1 METEGKFIMGCIVGL
16 SGHARSGKGQF
27 GEYLIECFKK
37 YQQRTFTEIAFAT
50 PLKMMCKLHF
60 GLSDD
65 QLWERGKNIREVPD
79 ARFVKSG
86 SIDDA
91 IYMGDADLVEY
102 WTPREIMQ
110 ELGAFYRKIHGKY
123 WVESLGTYMKN
134 NSIVD
139 AVVTDV
145 RHINECEYVKE
156 NKGITIRITRENT
169 EEIHGMD
176 HESEIAL
183 DSYNDF
189 DIEIENNGTLE
200 DLYRIARST
209 VDTILVIERLIKRGE
224 VYNGKE

>member
-1 METEGKFIMGCIVGL
+1 MIIGIHGK
-16 SGHARSGKGQF
+16 ARSGKDRF
-27 GEYLIECFKK
+27 GDYLVEIFANRHNEFFLKVCFAN
-37 YQQRTFTEIAFAT
+37 Q
-50 PLKMMCKLHF
+50 LKQMCMEHF
-60 GLSDD
+60 DLSDD

-110 ELGAFYRKIHGKY
+110 ELGSFYRKIRGDY
-123 WVESLGTYMKN
+123 WVYDLDKEIKSMMNREPKN
-134 NSIVD
+134 RVD
-139 AVVTDV
+139 NFIITDV

-156 NKGITIRITRENT
+156 NNGITIRITRDST

-176 HESEIAL
+176 HESETAL
-183 DSYNDF
+183 DNYNGF
-189 DIEIENNGTLE
+189 DIEIDNNGTLE
-200 DLYRIARST
+200 DLYGIAMST
-209 VDTILVIERLIKRGE
+209 VDTILIIERLMKKGE

>member
-1 METEGKFIMGCIVGL
+1 MTLVGVHGK
-16 SGHARSGKGQF
+16 ARSGKGQF

-50 PLKMMCKLHF
+50 PLKMMCKTHF

-65 QLWERGKNIREVPD
+65 QLWERGKNIREIPD
-79 ARFVKSG
+79 ERFVKSG
-86 SIDDA
+86 SVDDA

-110 ELGAFYRKIHGKY
+110 ELGAFYRKIYGKY

-134 NSIVD
+134 NSITD
-139 AVVTDV
+139 AIVTDV

-156 NKGITIRITRENT
+156 NKGITIRITRGGT

-176 HESEIAL
+176 HESETAL
-183 DSYNDF
+183 DNYNDF
-189 DIEIENNGTLE
+189 DIEIDNNSTLE
-200 DLYRIARST
+200 DLYGIARST
-209 VDTILVIERLIKRGE
+209 VDTILIIERLMKKGE

>member
-1 METEGKFIMGCIVGL
+1 MIIGIHGK
-16 SGHARSGKGQF
+16 ARSGKDRF
-27 GEYLIECFKK
+27 GDYLVEIFANRHNEFFLKVCFAN
-37 YQQRTFTEIAFAT
+37 Q
-50 PLKMMCKLHF
+50 LKQMCMEHF
-60 GLSDD
+60 DLSDD

-110 ELGAFYRKIHGKY
+110 ELGSFYRKIRGDY
-123 WVESLGTYMKN
+123 WVYDLDKEIKSMMNREPKN
-134 NSIVD
+134 RVD
-139 AVVTDV
+139 NFIITDV

-156 NKGITIRITRENT
+156 NNGITIRITRDST

-176 HESEIAL
+176 HESETAL
-183 DSYNDF
+183 DNYNDF
-189 DIEIENNGTLE
+189 DIEIDNNGTLE
-200 DLYRIARST
+200 DLYGIARST
-209 VDTILVIERLIKRGE
+209 VDTILIIERLMKRGE

>member
-1 METEGKFIMGCIVGL
+1 METEGEFIMGLIIGL
-16 SGHARSGKGQF
+16 SAHARSGKGQF
-27 GEYLIECFKK
+27 GEYLIEHFKK
-37 YQQRTFTEIAFAT
+37 RHNRTFTEIAFAT
-50 PLKMMCKLHF
+50 PLKMMCKTHF

-65 QLWERGKNIREVPD
+65 QLWERGKNIREIPD
-79 ARFVKSG
+79 LRFAKDGIGLS
-86 SIDDA
+86 SDP
-91 IYMGDADLVEY
+91 ADY

-110 ELGAFYRKIHGKY
+110 HLGSFYRRIYGKY

-134 NSIVD
+134 NNIVD
-139 AVVTDV
+139 AIVTDV
-145 RHINECEYVKE
+145 RHINECEYVKA
-156 NKGITIRITRENT
+156 NNGITIRITRDST

-209 VDTILVIERLIKRGE
+209 VDSVLVIERLIKRGE